1 MPRSRLQSPPSINI
15 WYPTPSPPPLSTL
28 AALSRTLSPPLL
40 HSSCLSACRAPD
52 GSSRGSVQP
61 ASTHR
66 RQSLHSVLVLGV
78 NSTTCSLFNFWGNG
92 GFEVST
98 MENNFISRSMTTT
111 SYHDVTKSSVKTFV
125 FEINIKRWLIDPLG
139 AQSVIKATRLNHLHL
154 CLYFQADVVWV
165 SQMFREIPKLVIF
178 IWRVKVLLNLYCIL

>member
-1 MPRSRLQSPPSINI
+1 MILDQWRRRRGGEGGDSSPPEETLIRL
-15 WYPTPSPPPLSTL
+15 TCSPPPP
-28 AALSRTLSPPLL
+28 ASPPAGHLTAPAGAQHSRPL
-40 HSSCLSACRAPD
+40 HTGDNHCTVCLYW
-52 GSSRGSVQP
+52 
-61 ASTHR
+61 
-66 RQSLHSVLVLGV
+66 VLIQQLAH
-78 NSTTCSLFNFWGNG
+78 CSISEEMR
-92 GFEVST
+92 FEFST

-178 IWRVKVLLNLYCIL
+178 IWRVKVLLSLYCIL